1 MASFSEFDS
10 PLSPET
16 ANTGAVSPFL
26 GMNPYLENPL
36 FWSEIHNL
44 LIAAI
49 FRRLNPQ
56 LRPKYRVAIEKRV
69 YQTIDEDSLLVGV
82 ADVAVQSI
90 QKMPLPEPASVA
102 VASPVVEAVTVDVTM
117 PETVKETYLEVR
129 DVATQEV
136 VTVIEILSPKNKRSG
151 EGRNAYVKKRLQVLG
166 SYTNLVEVD
175 LLRDGKPIQQLQNNI
190 QTDYRILVSRASKRP
205 KADLYAFNLQNPI
218 PSFALPLREGDTEP
232 LLEIQT
238 LISELYNEGNYDLV
252 IDYAQEPVPA
262 MSVNNVAWVDQL
274 LKQQGLR

>member
-16 ANTGAVSPFL
+16 VNKGAVSPFP

-49 FRRLNPQ
+49 FRKLNPQ

-82 ADVAVQSI
+82 ADVAVQNI
-90 QKMPLPEPASVA
+90 EKMPLPEPASVA

-136 VTVIEILSPKNKRSG
+136 VTVIEILSPKNKRPG
-151 EGRNAYVKKRLQVLG
+151 EGRNAYIKKRLQVLG

-218 PSFALPLREGDTEP
+218 PSFPLPLREGDTEP

-262 MSVNNVAWVDQL
+262 MSVNSVAWVDEL

>member
-16 ANTGAVSPFL
+16 ANTGAVSPFP

-49 FRRLNPQ
+49 FRKLNPQ

-90 QKMPLPEPASVA
+90 EKMPLPEPASVA

-136 VTVIEILSPKNKRSG
+136 VTVIEILSPKNKRRG
-151 EGRNAYVKKRLQVLG
+151 EGRNAYIKKRLQVLG

-218 PSFALPLREGDTEP
+218 PCFLLPLREGDTEP

-238 LISELYNEGNYDLV
+238 LINELYNEGNYDLV

-262 MSVNNVAWVDQL
+262 MSVNSVVWVDEL

>member
-1 MASFSEFDS
+1 MASFSEYEC

-16 ANTGAVSPFL
+16 ANTSAVSPFP

-82 ADVAVQSI
+82 ADIAVQGI
-90 QKMPLPEPASVA
+90 QKMPLPELASIA

-136 VTVIEILSPKNKRSG
+136 VTVIEILSLKNKRLG
-151 EGRNAYVKKRLQVLG
+151 EGRNAYVKKRLQVLE

-218 PSFALPLREGDTEP
+218 PSFPLPLREGDTEP

-252 IDYAQEPVPA
+252 IDYAKEPVPA
-262 MSVNNVAWVDQL
+262 MSVKSLAWVDQL